1 MAKSGLAKKVHTV
14 FWTGDIVAWYK
25 LCRQERFV
33 FLLRVFFGCDTLG
46 ISFRK
51 ISGQYDYDR
60 RFSVQTGKEGYYGK
74 STYAAGND
82 FSSGSSGIYAE
93 AHRAHWTAGTKKP
106 ERSCYLCDSALQHS
120 SCIYEQSCGGQ
131 TIVLSGGPSDL
142 CRDSDFL
149 RVLWKADL
157 QEGTRGEK

>member
-1 MAKSGLAKKVHTV
+1 M
-14 FWTGDIVAWYK
+14 
-25 LCRQERFV
+25 
-33 FLLRVFFGCDTLG
+33 LRVFFGCDTLG

-51 ISGQYDYDR
+51 ISGQYDYGR

>member
-1 MAKSGLAKKVHTV
+1 MPSREVCL
-14 FWTGDIVAWYK
+14 FVASI
-25 LCRQERFV
+25 
-33 FLLRVFFGCDTLG
+33 FGCDTLG

-93 AHRAHWTAGTKKP
+93 AHWAHWTAGTKNLNDLVIYVILP
-106 ERSCYLCDSALQHS
+106 CNILHAFMNSPVEGRLLYYL
-120 SCIYEQSCGGQ
+120 E
-131 TIVLSGGPSDL
+131 VLLISVGIQIFA
-142 CRDSDFL
+142 CFM
-149 RVLWKADL
+149 
-157 QEGTRGEK
+157 EG